1 MNAIPPAT
9 PNESTSFAPVSRE
22 SVVDAVVGRLRA
34 DIVAGRIEAGAKL
47 PSERDLSAAF
57 GVNRLTLRAALAQ
70 LEAIGFVQTKHGMGT
85 VVLPWRERV
94 GLEHLGA
101 LARSVSPSDGPW
113 EEVVRSMLELRRMLA
128 SEGLALAAERHEA
141 RHLDEVRA
149 IIATQADKVH
159 DPLAFA
165 RGEIQFQ
172 RVLARASK
180 NVALELV
187 LNNLARFFEEV
198 PALTKLLYDR
208 CDDSLLVY
216 PMVVAILESRA
227 TADARKI
234 VPAFL
239 AASDEAWL
247 LRHRAVLS
255 GTAPSNLQD
264 RP

>member
-1 MNAIPPAT
+1 MSAIPNLPEPAT
-9 PNESTSFAPVSRE
+9 FAPVSRA
-22 SVVDAVVGRLRA
+22 SVVDAVVARLRA
-34 DIVAGRIEAGAKL
+34 DIVAGRLEAGSKL
-47 PSERDLSAAF
+47 PAERELAAAF

-94 GLEHLGA
+94 GLEHLGT
-101 LARSVSPSDGPW
+101 LARSISPSEGPW

-128 SEGLALAAERHEA
+128 AEGLALAAERCEA
-141 RHLDEVRA
+141 SHLEEVRA
-149 IIATQADKVH
+149 VMASQAEKLE
-159 DPLAFA
+159 DPIAFA
-165 RGEIQFQ
+165 RGEVAFQ

-198 PALTKLLYDR
+198 PGLTKLLYDR
-208 CDDSLLVY
+208 CDDSMQVY
-216 PMVVAILESRA
+216 PMILAILENRA
-227 TADARKI
+227 ASDARSL

-247 LRHRAVLS
+247 ARHRHTLN
-255 GTAPSNLQD
+255 GTAPSNLQE

>member
-1 MNAIPPAT
+1 MNAIPPLPNTEPAT
-9 PNESTSFAPVSRE
+9 FAPVSRG
-22 SVVDAVVGRLRA
+22 SVVDAVVARLRS
-34 DIVAGRIEAGAKL
+34 DIVAGRLEAGAKL
-47 PSERDLSAAF
+47 PAERELAAAF

-70 LEAIGFVQTKHGMGT
+70 LEAVGFVQTKHGTGT

-101 LARSVSPSDGPW
+101 LGRSIVPGEGPW

-128 SEGLALAAERHEA
+128 SEGLALAAERHEPHHVEQVKA
-141 RHLDEVRA
+141 LMA
-149 IIATQADKVH
+149 LQAGKVS
-159 DPLAFA
+159 DPIAFA
-165 RGEIQFQ
+165 RGEITFQ

-208 CDDSLLVY
+208 CDDSLQVY
-216 PMVVAILESRA
+216 PMVLTILENRA
-227 TADARKI
+227 AADARTL

-247 LRHRAVLS
+247 LRHRAALN